1 MSKTFTPGTL
11 IKDFEA
17 TVPTVG
23 VMIMLTISGAVSEIK
38 FQPYDQLT
46 VFEEHLWPIGVAAFD
61 PTEWVVYITPVLS
74 HDASHGQLV
83 QFYDLESTAEDERLT
98 GEIIYGFITASGHFL
113 NRLEAAKWL
122 QNKFPELI
130 KKPIEYERLI
140 SSNVDWVKVIKR
152 SSYLLGR

>member
-1 MSKTFTPGTL
+1 MTENFTPGTL

-23 VMIMLTISGAVSEIK
+23 KLIMLTTSGVVSEIK

-46 VFEEHLWPIGVAAFD
+46 EHAEHMWPIGVAAFD
-61 PTEWVVYITPVLS
+61 PTEWVVYITPLTA
-74 HDASHGQLV
+74 HDANHGQLV

-98 GEIIYGFITASGHFL
+98 GEVIYGFITASGHFL

-122 QNKFPELI
+122 QNKFPQLI
-130 KKPIEYERLI
+130 KRPIEYGRLI
-140 SSNVDWVKVIKR
+140 SSNVNWLEVIKR
-152 SSYLLGR
+152 TSYLLGR